1 MSALTSLANVDQL
14 FVKQRFTLMVN
25 TYDIS
30 TLGPDGR
37 SAGEPI
43 CFVKQKR
50 MKIREEINFFADE
63 SQQEPVLRIKKRNVL
78 EFRGVADV
86 QLPDGTVIGQL
97 KKDFGKSLLRSTWQI
112 LGPAGELVAT
122 AQEKSLA
129 MALLRRGWGWIPVLG
144 DVPYFIPFHFEIHV
158 GDTKVGEYSRPATGI
173 SDRYVLDLTGDPQRV
188 IDRRVAMAFTI
199 ALDALQDR

>member
-1 MSALTSLANVDQL
+1 MRTLDSLAEVDRL
-14 FVKQRFTLMVN
+14 YVKQRFTLMVN

-30 TLGPDGR
+30 TLGPDGK

-63 SQQEPVLRIKKRNVL
+63 SQLQPVLRIKKRNIL
-78 EFRGVADV
+78 EFHGAADV

-97 KKDFGKSLLRSTWQI
+97 QKDFGKSLLRSAWQI
-112 LGPAGELVAT
+112 LDPSGRVVAT
-122 AQEKSLA
+122 AQEKSLP
-129 MALLRRGWGWIPVLG
+129 MAILRRVWGWIPYLG
-144 DVPYFIPFHFEIHV
+144 DVPFFIPFHFEIHV

-173 SDRYVLDLTGDPQRV
+173 SDRYILDLSGDSQRV